1 MYCRCTEQIVRFVDL
16 FCGIGGFHSA
26 LSQLGHECVFA
37 CDADKDAAIVY
48 EQNFGISAHNDIR
61 NCNNLPEFEILCAGF
76 PCQPF
81 SKSGS
86 QEGFKDETRGTL
98 FHEIMRI
105 VRESNP
111 KILFLENVP
120 NLESHDGGNTYQ
132 VVKQSIEQEGYRFWS
147 TILSPHEFGT
157 PQIRK
162 RLFMVGIRD
171 GLCPNDEFHFPI
183 GLKQPTNVKSILDKK
198 SSVPKKYNLSKEEV
212 HILDTWNYFI
222 QNINPNVNPSSPT
235 WSQEYGRSY
244 PLDQI
249 HPITKQW
256 RVTVR
261 SLKEILENE
270 GILPAESR
278 LRADVIKQFPP
289 YIVSAKKPLPEWKK
303 KFITNNRKVWKSI
316 SNDIGEEWLRKVR
329 SFKETYQKF
338 EWQVGDEKRDIWKH
352 MIQLRP
358 SGIRVKRSNY
368 IPALVAIA
376 QIPIVGWE
384 KRRMTPKECARAQ
397 DFDVDG
403 IKGDAYVLSS
413 SNSVAYKQLGNA
425 VNVKLTRIIMQ
436 EIENYI
442 GE

>member
-1 MYCRCTEQIVRFVDL
+1 MYCRFTEQTVRFVDL

-37 CDADKDAAIVY
+37 CDADKDAASVY
-48 EQNFGISAHNDIR
+48 ERNYGIPAHNDIR

-81 SKSGS
+81 SKSGT

-105 VRESNP
+105 VGESNP

-120 NLESHDGGNTYQ
+120 NLKSHDGGNTYQ
-132 VVKQSIEQEGYRFWS
+132 VIKQTIEQEGYRFWS

-162 RLFMVGIRD
+162 RLFMVAMRNEI
-171 GLCPNDEFHFPI
+171 CQDEEFNFPS
-183 GLKQPTNVKSILDKK
+183 GSNEQTNVKSILDKK
-198 SSVPKKYNLSKEEV
+198 SAVAKKYHLSEEEV
-212 HILDTWNYFI
+212 GILDTWNYFI
-222 QNINPNVNPSSPT
+222 QNIEPSVIPSSPT
-235 WSQEYGRSY
+235 WSQEYNRNY
-244 PLDQI
+244 PLDGI
-249 HPITKQW
+249 HPITKPW
-256 RVTVR
+256 RVPVYR
-261 SLKEILENE
+261 LKDILENE
-270 GILPAESR
+270 GIQPTGSR
-278 LRADVIKQFPP
+278 LRKEVVKQFPP

-303 KFITNNRKVWKSI
+303 RFITNNRKTWESI
-316 SNDIGEEWLRKVR
+316 SDDIGVEWLRKVR

-352 MIQLRP
+352 MIQFRP

-376 QIPIVGWE
+376 QIPIVGWQ

-403 IKGDAYVLSS
+403 TKGAGFILASVDA
-413 SNSVAYKQLGNA
+413 VAYKQLGNA

-442 GE
+442 G